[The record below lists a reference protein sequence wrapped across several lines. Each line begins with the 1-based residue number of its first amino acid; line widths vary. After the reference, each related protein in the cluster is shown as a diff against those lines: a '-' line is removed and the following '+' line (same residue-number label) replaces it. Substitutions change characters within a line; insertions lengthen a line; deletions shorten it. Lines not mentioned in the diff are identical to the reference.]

1 MKTLQ
6 SLCRPGLPT
15 LFALLAMVDVA
26 WAQTALS
33 GQVNTPGGGTPG
45 GGHYGF
51 LACPFVVGLLVLVGV
66 AVKLFDAALALIR
79 REAASLIGDTRI

>member
-33 GQVNTPGGGTPG
+33 GQVNTPGGGTPT
-45 GGHYGF
+45 YTSE
-51 LACPFVVGLLVLVGV
+51 
-66 AVKLFDAALALIR
+66 I
-79 REAASLIGDTRI
+79 S